1 MKIIDENWYR
11 DFSDFPFLSNF
22 ERKRKNRV
30 SSSHFGDDFLKKY
43 LSDLQNFKTNL
54 KVFATVYNFF
64 LKPFF
69 CNTRNP
75 YTVRMRLLNFQNL
88 KFAICRPM
96 LISQLVD
103 KLASNGFFSWEDMN
117 ILNNFDLHKYS
128 EKLFHRIVNLSFPK
142 VQKSNFSLFTSR
154 TIFARF
160 SKMTVGLKII
170 ISLLI
175 MVQFWCFL
183 H

>member
-103 KLASNGFFSWEDMN
+103 KLASNGFFSWKDMN
-117 ILNNFDLHKYS
+117 LLYNFNFHKYS
-128 EKLFHRIVNLSFPK
+128 EKLFYTVSQQIFPLT
-142 VQKSNFSLFTSR
+142 VSNFTESIAAFIGNCDNSPQIQCARLGLTTSK
-154 TIFARF
+154 
-160 SKMTVGLKII
+160 SVP
-170 ISLLI
+170 
-175 MVQFWCFL
+175 CFFCL
-183 H
+183 